1 MAKFRITRRDIIAGA
16 AASAALPLAS
26 CEKPPKVAYDH
37 GVASGDPLADRVIL
51 WTRAAPV
58 VSPDEA
64 PPAIVPVRWEV
75 AEDDSFARIVAK
87 GSAEASAAADYTV
100 KVDAAGLQP
109 GRGYAYRFRVG
120 DQLSPAGATRT
131 LPEGAVDS
139 LSLAVVSCSSYP
151 HGFYNVYRALS
162 ERDDIAAVIHLG
174 DYIYEYD
181 KDTYKSD
188 QAIALGR
195 VIEPEGELL
204 TVDDYRAR
212 YGVYRRDPDLQ
223 AAHARHPFICVWDDH
238 EIANDA
244 WRDGAENH
252 HEEDGDWVA
261 RRAAA
266 LQAYFEWLPIRAVPG
281 EAGRIYRSFDFGDL
295 ARLVMLDTR
304 LIGRDR
310 QASYEALRA
319 GMAPEDFRAQVL
331 NDPARNMLGPAQE
344 AWAAEALVGS
354 KERGQPWQLIGQQI
368 IFADHFSPT
377 DLDIDL
383 DAVPENVA
391 QAIQNAAQLSKLGF
405 PRSMDKWGAYP
416 VARQRLLDV
425 LAEHANN
432 AVILTGDSHNAWAFE
447 VGPDADPVAVEL
459 ATPSVTSAGLEA
471 YVPVDSATLEAAYMA
486 RNPNLKYF
494 DAKRRGYLE
503 VTATAESLTGRFH
516 YVDTILDK
524 AFTVTSDDAVVS
536 MAGSH
541 RVQLS

>member
-1 MAKFRITRRDIIAGA
+1 MAKFRISRREIIAGA

-26 CEKPPKVAYDH
+26 CEKPPKVSYDH
-37 GVASGDPLADRVIL
+37 GVASGDPLTDRVIL
-51 WTRAAPV
+51 WTRVAPV

-64 PPAIVPVRWEV
+64 PPAVVVVRWEV
-75 AEDDSFARIVAK
+75 AEEESFGRIVAR
-87 GSAEASAAADYTV
+87 GRAETRISRDYTV
-100 KVDAAGLQP
+100 KVDARGLKP
-109 GRGYAYRFRVG
+109 GRSYAYRFRVG
-120 DQLSPAGATRT
+120 DQLSPTGFTRT

-188 QAIALGR
+188 EAIALGR
-195 VIEPEGELL
+195 VIEPEHELI
-204 TVDDYRAR
+204 TQDDYRAR
-212 YGVYRRDPDLQ
+212 YNLYRRDPDLQ
-223 AAHARHPFICVWDDH
+223 AVHARHPFICVWDDH

-244 WRDGAENH
+244 WKDGAENH
-252 HEEDGDWVA
+252 QEEDGIWIA

-266 LQAYFEWLPIRAVPG
+266 LLAYFEWLPIREVPG

-331 NDPARNMLGPAQE
+331 NDPSRGMLGPAQE
-344 AWAAEALVGS
+344 AWAAEALAGS

-377 DLDIDL
+377 DLEIDL

-416 VARQRLLDV
+416 VARGRFLQTLR
-425 LAEHANN
+425 EHANN

-447 VGPDADPVAVEL
+447 VGPDEAPVAIEL

-471 YVPVDSATLEAAYMA
+471 YVPVDSAALEAAYMA

-524 AFTVTSDDAVVS
+524 TFTVTSGDAVVS
-536 MAGSH
+536 MVGRH
-541 RVQLS
+541 TIKLS